1 MTVVMQD
8 GRRFV
13 GTPLQIVQAMQAIAF
28 VPELDV
34 VEYMQTLVLDARRFA
49 GVDLTLPSAEEGAD
63 AMAAALVRQMVATGL
78 AYRMPLH

>member
-13 GTPLQIVQAMQAIAF
+13 GTPLQIVQSMQAIAF

-34 VEYMQTLVLDARRFA
+34 VDYMHTIVLDARRFA
-49 GVDLTLPSAEEGAD
+49 GVDLTLPPAEEGAD

-78 AYRMPLH
+78 AYRLPLH